1 VTENQLFERIDYTA
15 NNLPKGEYE
24 DCKFVNCNFH
34 NVDLLN
40 VVFRECTFDSCDF
53 SLASLKNTTLNDT
66 KFINCK
72 LLGVLFEECNP
83 FLLSVDF
90 ENCVLKLAV
99 FNKLKLK
106 KTCFRNCNLQETD
119 FSETDLS
126 ASMFDN
132 CDMQRAI
139 FFRSNL
145 EKADFRTSFNY
156 SIDPENNKI
165 KKARFS
171 RMGVIGLLDKYMI
184 DIE

>member
-1 VTENQLFERIDYTA
+1 MTENQLFERIDYTGTS
-15 NNLPKGEYE
+15 LPKDEYE

-40 VVFRECTFDSCDF
+40 VVFRECTFDGCDF
-53 SLASLKNTTLNDT
+53 SLACLKNTTLNDVR
-66 KFINCK
+66 FINCK
-72 LLGVLFEECNP
+72 LLGVQFEECNP

-119 FSETDLS
+119 LS

-139 FFRSNL
+139 FFRTNL
-145 EKADFRTSFNY
+145 EKTDFRTSFNF
-156 SIDPENNKI
+156 SIDPENNRI
-165 KKARFS
+165 KKASFS
-171 RMGVIGLLDKYMI
+171 GMGVIGLLDKYQI
-184 DIE
+184 NIE